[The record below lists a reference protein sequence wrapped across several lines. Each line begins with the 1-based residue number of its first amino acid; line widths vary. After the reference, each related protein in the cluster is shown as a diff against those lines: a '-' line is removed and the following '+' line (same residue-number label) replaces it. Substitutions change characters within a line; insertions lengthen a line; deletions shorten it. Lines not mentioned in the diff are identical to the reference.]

1 MQDGCLGE
9 ELPAGRRASVPFGSF
24 GCSENSKEDR
34 RPV

>member
-1 MQDGCLGE
+1 MLDGCLDE

-24 GCSENSKEDR
+24 GCSEKSKEAR